1 MFKNLSLLKFGKL
14 RKKMQNPSKRKAL
27 DFLSSG
33 GDPEAQTGAQ
43 AAKRSPKINKDPLIS
58 TLSSKNK
65 TTAIEILDF
74 FGSKRTEE
82 RLRGSV
88 KRLRNSLVNTFD
100 IAAILKSV
108 IIGITKQLES
118 APSKLKGKGGAG
130 GGLLGFLKDG
140 IIKLVGGLGAKIL
153 GILGGIIS
161 LLPMMA
167 GFVMPALVLGGI
179 TFAVTNED
187 FRDKI
192 KNMLPG
198 SSTDDAVDE
207 QIEQQGGSA
216 TAEAL
221 RKEQAE
227 KRASRNPFQN
237 FFHGTIMG
245 EDAEYDKQIARAET
259 SASSGSTGT
268 SSSSSLSSSSIRS
281 RTPVLPGAR
290 AQGTGTEGD
299 PVVEGEDREYL
310 IKLMLAEAGGE
321 GELGMAAVGRSVL
334 NRAGLIQ
341 SGQVTPGTFNARS
354 GSIKDVIQGRH
365 QYQPYAEGKLD
376 KTYSAADMARG
387 EKALQV
393 AESRAR
399 LRRNLLQ
406 SGQSERNARL
416 VGASTGFR
424 THAARY
430 DASQEVNVVE
440 LGGHRFNTAGNEG
453 LKLPTIRVIPPPQ
466 PPAPKPESLVEGEN
480 VSADTSRTR
489 TQEIARE
496 DNVGSV
502 GNIAVLPVPMGSGRA
517 EPYRNAGGSS
527 IFNPSSRTGDAGGSP
542 TVAHLPSKDDDSL
555 EYGTSM
561 SIYQALNA

>member
-130 GGLLGFLKDG
+130 GGLLGFLKNG

-221 RKEQAE
+221 RQEQAE

-245 EDAEYDKQIARAET
+245 EDAEYSRQISRAES
-259 SASSGSTGT
+259 SASSGSTGS
-268 SSSSSLSSSSIRS
+268 SSSSSLPSSSIRS

-527 IFNPSSRTGDAGGSP
+527 IFNPQSRTGDPGGSP
-542 TVAHLPSKDDDSL
+542 TVAHLPSKDDDSM
-555 EYGTSM
+555 EYSTTM
-561 SIYQALNA
+561 SLYNALNA